1 MAVNKVVYV
10 ENGVQKTLVD
20 LTADTVTAETL
31 KKGSTAHDKTGTQI
45 TGTMESSG
53 GGVTSDSVDITL
65 CYDMNAGHPIDFQ
78 LFYTDKQG
86 NLQNLP
92 EDYYPDDGSD
102 ITITCK
108 SPSLIVMS
116 NYEISMRASLEP
128 KSGSEI
134 VTDQVYNIWPS
145 EDSATASIAGE
156 NYKILVIPLGDANKD
171 IFNKYKLCVRF
182 IE

>member
-31 KKGSTAHDKTGTQI
+31 KKGTIAHDKTGAQI

-53 GGVTSDSVDITL
+53 GEVTSDSVDITL
-65 CYDMNAGHPIDFQ
+65 CYDTSNGHSS
-78 LFYTDKQG
+78 LYTLYYIDKQG
-86 NLQNLP
+86 KLQNLP

-116 NYEISMRASLEP
+116 NYETSMSAGLEP

-145 EDSATASIAGE
+145 NDSATASIAGE
-156 NYKILVIPLGDANKD
+156 NYKILVIPLDDTNKD
-171 IFNKYKLCVRF
+171 VFNKYKLCVRF
-182 IE
+182 IW